1 MVAAKKPTLLDRP
14 ESPLPGLICNE
25 ALGYCQDSF
34 HLSSISYLLRTKIRC
49 LLTVLTSNANVQ
61 SANSVLN
68 SCINMTEEKM
78 VFRSLA
84 ALKQE
89 RMMLSL
95 SAVWLR
101 SQFEQYSPK

>member
-1 MVAAKKPTLLDRP
+1 MVAAKKPTLLDRL
-14 ESPLPGLICNE
+14 ESPLPGFICNE
-25 ALGYCQDSF
+25 VLGYSQDSF
-34 HLSSISYLLRTKIRC
+34 HLNSISYVFRTKIRC

-78 VFRSLA
+78 VLRSLA

-89 RMMLSL
+89 RITLTWSG
-95 SAVWLR
+95 VWLR
-101 SQFEQYSPK
+101 SQFERYSPE